1 MDMAVAGR
9 EPGVAGPASSAT
21 RATHPALLLYPTS
34 FGKLTLLRFLGLS
47 LQAQAEALMRLGADF
62 LGVGAIP
69 APRERGIFFSFPL
82 RIIRK
87 IRTNACPDG
96 GRLATRQIRIH
107 FHSFTISGLTCT
119 MGEGGRPRPSR
130 GGSITCR

>member
-21 RATHPALLLYPTS
+21 RATHPAFLLYPTS
-34 FGKLTLLRFLGLS
+34 FGKLTLSRFLGLS

-62 LGVGAIP
+62 LGMGAIP

-87 IRTNACPDG
+87 IRTNALPRWRTACDKANP
-96 GRLATRQIRIH
+96 
-107 FHSFTISGLTCT
+107 HSFPFLHHI
-119 MGEGGRPRPSR
+119 RPDLHA
-130 GGSITCR
+130 G